1 MYKITS
7 GCTFRYIPKISNGK
21 GNLMII
27 SYQSTVSYILY
38 YKKSKMNKILSKYI
52 EM

>member
-7 GCTFRYIPKISNGK
+7 GCTFRLPKISNGK

-27 SYQSTVSYILY
+27 SYQNTVSYILY
-38 YKKSKMNKILSKYI
+38 YKKSKIDKILSKYI